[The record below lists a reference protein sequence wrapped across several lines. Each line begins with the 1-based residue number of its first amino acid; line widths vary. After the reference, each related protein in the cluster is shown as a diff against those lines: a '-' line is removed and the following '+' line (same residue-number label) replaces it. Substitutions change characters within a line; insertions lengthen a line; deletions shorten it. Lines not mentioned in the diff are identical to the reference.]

1 MLLMAVYGKQRE
13 HGEAVFLKVVPP
25 SEKWEERV
33 VPGFRRE
40 RWDPAKIEMLR
51 LGLNSTV
58 PDITYSVRNVRVIR
72 TAK

>member
-1 MLLMAVYGKQRE
+1 MEVD
-13 HGEAVFLKVVPP
+13 P
-25 SEKWEERV
+25 S
-33 VPGFRRE
+33 
-40 RWDPAKIEMLR
+40 KIEMLR